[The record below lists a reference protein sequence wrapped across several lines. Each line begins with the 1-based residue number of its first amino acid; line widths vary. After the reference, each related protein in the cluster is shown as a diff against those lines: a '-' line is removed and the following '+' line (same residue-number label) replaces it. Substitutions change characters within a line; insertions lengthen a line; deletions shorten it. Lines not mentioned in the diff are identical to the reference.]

1 MAKSKTKANWTKIR
15 NEYINGYIS
24 YAELAKKHKV
34 SHSIVKTRA
43 AKEKWYDLRQEHRDK
58 LIQNVDKK
66 TIEKLADRESDR
78 LVRIQ
83 AVTDKLIDKI
93 EALTEQLDL
102 CLARDKRI
110 YYQVVKDKSGNE
122 VKVRVEED
130 APKSIR
136 LDMIDTARL
145 KQLTGALKDLR
156 DIQFTKQN
164 EDEIAE
170 GITFVEDLPDD
181 E

>member
-15 NEYINGYIS
+15 NEYINGYMS
-24 YAELAKKHKV
+24 YADLAKKHKV
-34 SHSIVKTRA
+34 GFSVVKTRA
-43 AKEKWYDLRQEHRDK
+43 AKEKWYEMRKKQRAEI
-58 LIQNVDKK
+58 IQNVDKK
-66 TIEKLADRESDR
+66 TAEKIADRESDR
-78 LVRIQ
+78 LVRMQ

-130 APKSIR
+130 APKQVR

-156 DIQFTKQN
+156 DIQFTKQS
-164 EDEIAE
+164 EEEIAE
-170 GITFVEDLPDD
+170 GITFVEDLPD